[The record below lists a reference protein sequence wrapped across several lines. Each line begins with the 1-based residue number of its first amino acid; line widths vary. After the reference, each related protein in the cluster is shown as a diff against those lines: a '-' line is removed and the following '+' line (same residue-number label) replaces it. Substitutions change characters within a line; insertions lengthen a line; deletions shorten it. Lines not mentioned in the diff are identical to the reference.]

1 MRGMIRVVCVTAMLA
16 SPIAA
21 AAQGTNAFDGTYRGV
36 SLTVEKYGGAVA
48 RCPAP
53 SSPTPPMLTIANG
66 MARAGGFEG
75 AVTPQGMLRL
85 KSERAFV
92 VEGQIDPQGSVQ
104 AQGSGTLCV
113 WNYVWQKS
121 R

>member
-1 MRGMIRVVCVTAMLA
+1 
-16 SPIAA
+16 
-21 AAQGTNAFDGTYRGV
+21 
-36 SLTVEKYGGAVA
+36 
-48 RCPAP
+48 
-53 SSPTPPMLTIANG
+53 